1 MIKVERWDPEDGE
14 TLSEQTLRRKLE
26 NMGYRTTRYIYAP
39 GTNFPVHTHDVDK
52 MDAVLSGEFRITMKG
67 ESVVLGAGD
76 AVEVPRGVEHS
87 AEVVGNRDVVSLDGV
102 RKTA

>member
-1 MIKVERWDPEDGE
+1 MKVQRWNPEDDE

-26 NMGYRTTRYIYAP
+26 GMGYRSTRYVYPP
-39 GTNFPVHTHDVDK
+39 GTSFPFHSHDIDK
-52 MDAVLSGEFRITMKG
+52 MDAVLSGEFRITMAG
-67 ESVVLGAGD
+67 ESVVLGPGD

-87 AEVVGNRDVVSLDGV
+87 AEVVGDRAVVSLDGI

>member
-1 MIKVERWDPEDGE
+1 MKVERWDPEDGE

-26 NMGYRTTRYIYAP
+26 SMGYRATRYVYAP
-39 GTNFPVHTHDVDK
+39 GTSFPAHTHDIDK
-52 MDAVLSGEFRITMKG
+52 MDAVLSGEFRITMNG

-76 AVEVPRGVEHS
+76 AVEVPQGVEHS
-87 AEVVGNRDVVSLDGV
+87 AEVLGDRAVVSLDGV

>member
-1 MIKVERWDPEDGE
+1 MMKVERWDPEDGE

-26 NMGYRTTRYIYAP
+26 NMGYRTTRYVYEP
-39 GTNFPVHTHDVDK
+39 GTRFPPHTHDVDK
-52 MDAVLSGEFRITMKG
+52 TDAVLSGEFRITING

-76 AVEVPRGVEHS
+76 AVEVPQGVEHS
-87 AEVVGNRDVVSLDGV
+87 AEVVGDRAVVSLDGV